1 MKIRSLLLAGALG
14 VCATHLAQAATQY
27 IYVTG
32 STAAR
37 NAFFNAATNGTTVF
51 DATPTFVTQ
60 GSADPSKASYMNI
73 SGNLSSVPTV
83 IKCHWSGSEGGIAD
97 LAGSGTEQFLDDT
110 AGNSLSSS
118 TPGPFISSAV
128 DLAMADN
135 DKAFSRNP
143 TAAITGVKVCVIPFK
158 WEKELG
164 SAANLSDVTDQ
175 AFRQAIV
182 GGGTLA
188 LFTGNSADT
197 TFVYVS
203 GRDNQSGTRVNEY
216 GITGFGIFSAPSQV
230 QVSAN
235 GSMVTQSGGAVLGD
249 YGYSGGGG
257 LATQM
262 GFDLGQS
269 TAVDITPNGTGVE
282 KYSVIALLGLSD
294 AATAEANGGAPL
306 TYNGIAYS
314 TTAVKEGQWNAW
326 GNEFLYRKN
335 TVSSQALSVFN
346 KLTAAGGISG
356 HADGTFT
363 IKLSDMHAV
372 RNGPT
377 SDPVHL

>member
-1 MKIRSLLLAGALG
+1 MKIRSLLLAGAVG

-135 DKAFSRNP
+135 DKAFS
-143 TAAITGVKVCVIPFK
+143 
-158 WEKELG
+158 
-164 SAANLSDVTDQ
+164 
-175 AFRQAIV
+175 
-182 GGGTLA
+182 
-188 LFTGNSADT
+188 
-197 TFVYVS
+197 
-203 GRDNQSGTRVNEY
+203 
-216 GITGFGIFSAPSQV
+216 
-230 QVSAN
+230 
-235 GSMVTQSGGAVLGD
+235 
-249 YGYSGGGG
+249 
-257 LATQM
+257 
-262 GFDLGQS
+262 
-269 TAVDITPNGTGVE
+269 
-282 KYSVIALLGLSD
+282 
-294 AATAEANGGAPL
+294 
-306 TYNGIAYS
+306 
-314 TTAVKEGQWNAW
+314 
-326 GNEFLYRKN
+326 
-335 TVSSQALSVFN
+335 
-346 KLTAAGGISG
+346 
-356 HADGTFT
+356 
-363 IKLSDMHAV
+363 
-372 RNGPT
+372 
-377 SDPVHL
+377 